1 MKRIANLRDEG
12 VTFLESGVVKYEED
26 IAYILFEDIMNN
38 VPIIT
43 QRKLVFIGQFLEMEY
58 T

>member
-43 QRKLVFIGQFLEMEY
+43 QRKIVLIGQFLEMKY